1 MGTISKEILS
11 GSVNG
16 KPIQVSATSSVGTTV
31 HTTLTSTSII
41 DEIWLYAT
49 NTDTVQVN
57 LTIEL
62 GGTGTANEIKVGIPA
77 ASGLSILLAGAVLT
91 GDGSVGSTISAYA
104 STTNKIN
111 IIGYVNRMTP

>member
-16 KPIQVSATSSVGTTV
+16 KSIQISATSTLGTTV
-31 HTTLTSTSII
+31 HTTLASTSIM
-41 DEIWLYAT
+41 DEVWLYAT

-57 LTIEL
+57 LTIEY
-62 GGTGTANEIKVGIPA
+62 GGTGASNEIKVGIPA
-77 ASGLSILLAGAVLT
+77 GSGLSILLAGLILT
-91 GDGSVGSTISAYA
+91 GNGSTGSTISAYA

-111 IIGYVNRMTP
+111 IFGYVNRMTP